1 MTVQASDMSTER
13 VSSKGFAGTSWNGT
27 RSSKLVKHSGDGAA
41 VSGSNFF
48 VLAAFIF

>member
-27 RSSKLVKHSGDGAA
+27 RSSKLVKHSGVGGA
-41 VSGSNFF
+41 VIGRNFF
-48 VLAAFIF
+48 ALAAFIL